1 MPLRIASVD
10 GAKFMQI
17 ATDYRQQAKECRA
30 IAIQLKP
37 GNGREQ
43 LMSLALRWEA
53 LAANSERRSGMLSVL
68 AHRFGL

>member
-1 MPLRIASVD
+1 
-10 GAKFMQI
+10 MQI

-30 IAIQLKP
+30 IAAQLRP
-37 GNGREQ
+37 GSGREQ

-53 LAANSERRSGMLSVL
+53 RAADSERRSTAGMFFAL